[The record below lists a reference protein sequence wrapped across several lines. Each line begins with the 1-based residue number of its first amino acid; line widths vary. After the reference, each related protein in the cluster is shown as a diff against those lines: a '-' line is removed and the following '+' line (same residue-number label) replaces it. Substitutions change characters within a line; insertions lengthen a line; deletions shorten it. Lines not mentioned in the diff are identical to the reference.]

1 VRKITRK
8 GRPSLAFLLGF
19 LVAAYKHKRYK
30 AHGSMRRTIV
40 VHISVA
46 VEELPSQ
53 KQIMRTIA
61 SHTVVQ
67 AQDTNENAEDESK
80 CNRYITG
87 IMGERPS
94 LSNCSKPPFEFFSI
108 VSCFSAVMLFETT
121 QTMKLSHP

>member
-1 VRKITRK
+1 
-8 GRPSLAFLLGF
+8 
-19 LVAAYKHKRYK
+19 
-30 AHGSMRRTIV
+30 MRRTIV
-40 VHISVA
+40 VYISVA

-53 KQIMRTIA
+53 KQIMRTMA

-80 CNRYITG
+80 CNRYNRYITG

-94 LSNCSKPPFEFFSI
+94 LSNCSKPPFVFFSI
-108 VSCFSAVMLFETT
+108 VSCFSAVMLFDTT